1 MMSKPVVVLFYLD
14 NPSPSEG
21 EHPKYLVQSFLNQ
34 KIGQQ
39 NPIHYQVIGT
49 VPQLLEDEI
58 KRFDV

>member
-1 MMSKPVVVLFYLD
+1 MAEVIVVFHLD

-21 EHPKYLVQSFLNQ
+21 QHPKYLVQSFLNQ

-39 NPIHYQVIGT
+39 NPIWYEVIGT
-49 VPQLLEDEI
+49 VPKHLLDEI